1 MQYTVTILTYLL
13 MAGLLVA
20 CRPSYLSRV
29 DAYRVPNDTATA
41 QPYARLTNWAAHPAK
56 HDPSDSVPGP
66 LRQQASD
73 TLVDVFFVHPTTFTD
88 PQYQGNVWNAAL
100 TDAEINAK
108 TDYTSIL
115 YQASVFNA
123 VARVFAPRYRQ
134 AHIYSFYTSD
144 TAAAQAAL
152 DTAYADVRE
161 AFLYYLQ
168 HENRGRPFII
178 AAHSQGMLHAAR
190 LLKELVQGQP
200 LQQQLV
206 CAYLLGLPLPQGYF
220 TTISPCRDSNA
231 TGCFVS
237 WRTFR
242 AGYQPAYIQREQ
254 PRAVVV
260 NPLSWSLDTLPV
272 HRNNHQGAVLF
283 NFNKILPRTHT
294 AQVNG
299 GVLWI
304 SKPRFAFSF
313 LSSRKNYHVG
323 DINLFYMNIRNNVQL
338 RVVEWLKLQ
347 RLKG

>member
-1 MQYTVTILTYLL
+1 MQRIAVFLL
-13 MAGLLVA
+13 VILLVA

-29 DAYRVPNDTATA
+29 AAYRLPADTTTVER
-41 QPYARLTNWAAHPAK
+41 YAKLVNWAAHPAK
-56 HDPSDSVPGP
+56 ADPSDSIPAP
-66 LRQQASD
+66 LRKQAAD

-88 PQYQGNVWNAAL
+88 AQYQGVLWNAAL
-100 TDAEINAK
+100 TDPEINAK

-134 AHIYSFYTSD
+134 AHIYVFYTTDS
-144 TAAAQAAL
+144 AAAHAAL

-161 AFLYYLQ
+161 AFRHYLQ
-168 HENRGRPFII
+168 YENRGRPFII

-190 LLKELVQGQP
+190 LLKEEVEGRP

-206 CAYLLGLPLPQGYF
+206 AAYLLGLPLPQGYF
-220 TTISPCRDSNA
+220 ATLGPCSDAAA

-237 WRTFR
+237 WRTFQ
-242 AGYQPAYIQREQ
+242 AGYLPAYVQRED
-254 PRAVVV
+254 PPAVVI
-260 NPLSWSLDTLPV
+260 NPLSWLADTLSV
-272 HRNNHQGAVLF
+272 ARSQHQGAVLF
-283 NFNKILPRTHT
+283 NFNKVLPRTNS
-294 AQVNG
+294 AQVHR

-313 LSSRKNYHVG
+313 LSSRKNYHAG

-338 RVVEWLKLQ
+338 RVAAWYQ
-347 RLKG
+347 MQ

>member
-1 MQYTVTILTYLL
+1 MQTPVISLTYLFL
-13 MAGLLVA
+13 AWLLVA
-20 CRPSYLSRV
+20 CRPSYLSQV
-29 DAYRVPNDTATA
+29 DAYRLPTDSTNVER
-41 QPYARLTNWAAHPAK
+41 YARLFNWAAHPAK
-56 HDPSDSVPGP
+56 NDPSDSIPAP
-66 LRQQASD
+66 LRQQARD

-88 PQYQGNVWNAAL
+88 PQYQGVVWNAAL
-100 TDAEINAK
+100 SDAAINAK

-168 HENRGRPFII
+168 YQNQGRPFII

-206 CAYLLGLPLPQGYF
+206 CAYLLGLPLPQDYF
-220 TTISPCRDSNA
+220 ATIAPCSDSAA
-231 TGCFVS
+231 TGCFVA

-242 AGYQPAYIQREQ
+242 TGYQPAYVKNEQ
-254 PRAVVV
+254 ARAVVV
-260 NPLSWSLDTLPV
+260 NPLSWVLDTLPV
-272 HRNNHQGAVLF
+272 GRSRHQGAVLF
-283 NFNKILPRTHT
+283 NFNKILPRTNA
-294 AQVNG
+294 AQVHG

-313 LSSRKNYHVG
+313 LSSRKNYHAG
-323 DINLFYMNIRNNVQL
+323 DINLFYMNIRNNLRL
-338 RVVEWLKLQ
+338 RVQEWFGRQ
-347 RLKG
+347 